1 MAYEEILGV
10 NLSMFGKVEVF
21 LGHEHSLTEEIL
33 VDLLAISF
41 WDEPEDMGQ
50 RESSFSIGDWRHT
63 LSRVPGALRG
73 IAYNVVV
80 RLIVGL
86 FVKKK
91 YEALRRELRC

>member
-41 WDEPEDMGQ
+41 WD
-50 RESSFSIGDWRHT
+50 
-63 LSRVPGALRG
+63 
-73 IAYNVVV
+73 
-80 RLIVGL
+80 
-86 FVKKK
+86 
-91 YEALRRELRC
+91 